1 MKNIL
6 AIQSHVVF
14 GHAGNSAAEFP
25 MRRLG
30 ANVWP
35 LNTVQ
40 FSNHTQYG
48 KWTGCVMPPAHLT
61 EIVQGIA
68 DINQLQRC
76 DAVLSGYL
84 GSAEQGEHIL
94 GIVRQVKSANPAAK
108 YFCDPVMGHPEK
120 GCIVAPG
127 VAEFHV
133 RYALPASD
141 IIAPNLVELEIL
153 CGHPVANVNEAVLAA
168 RELIAQ
174 GPEVVLVK
182 HLSRAGLSMDRFEM
196 LLVTAQEAWHIS
208 RPLVDFGL
216 RQPVG
221 VGDVTSG
228 LLLVK
233 LHFIGLQSAVPLIDI
248 NVAGKYGVIRI
259 VAFRMIGIDRHRQVV
274 GFPFNQRTI
283 VAWYA
288 KHTLRGEIGS
298 EALLAIQG
306 AGNHGG
312 QEAGNT
318 FFHTLYL
325 LFRHRVA
332 AACKRS
338 EPNVL
343 V

>member
-48 KWTGCVMPPAHLT
+48 QWTGAVMPPSHLT

-68 DINQLQRC
+68 AIGQLSRC

-94 GIVRQVKSANPAAK
+94 EIVRQVKAANPQAK

-127 VAEFHV
+127 VAEFHA
-133 RYALPASD
+133 RFALPASD
-141 IIAPNLVELEIL
+141 IIAPNLLELEML
-153 CGHPVANVNEAVLAA
+153 SGHAVASVEEAVATA
-168 RELIAQ
+168 CELIAR
-174 GPEVVLVK
+174 GPQIVLVK
-182 HLSRAGLSMDRFEM
+182 HLARAGYQQDRFEM
-196 LLVTAQEAWHIS
+196 LLVTSDEAWHIS
-208 RPLVDFGL
+208 RPLVDFGA

-233 LHFIGLQSAVPLIDI
+233 LLQGATLREALEHVTAAVYDI
-248 NVAGKYGVIRI
+248 MVTTK
-259 VAFRMIGIDRHRQVV
+259 RMEEYELQVV
-274 GFPFNQRTI
+274 AAQDGIAQPE
-283 VAWYA
+283 
-288 KHTLRGEIGS
+288 H
-298 EALLAIQG
+298 
-306 AGNHGG
+306 
-312 QEAGNT
+312 
-318 FFHTLYL
+318 FFTAVKL
-325 LFRHRVA
+325 
-332 AACKRS
+332 
-338 EPNVL
+338 
-343 V
+343 

>member
-48 KWTGCVMPPAHLT
+48 QWTGTVMPASHLS

-68 DINQLQRC
+68 NIGQLERC

-94 GIVRQVKSANPAAK
+94 SIVRQVKAANPKAK

-127 VAEFHV
+127 VAEYHT
-133 RYALPASD
+133 RYAMPASD
-141 IIAPNLVELEIL
+141 IIAPNLIELEIL
-153 CGHPVANVNEAVLAA
+153 SGHSVNNVEEAVATA

-174 GPEVVLVK
+174 GPEIVLVK
-182 HLSRAGLSMDRFEM
+182 HLARAGYQQDRFEM
-196 LLVTAQEAWHIS
+196 LLVTAEEAWHIH
-208 RPLVDFGL
+208 RPLVDFGE

-233 LHFIGLQSAVPLIDI
+233 LLQGA
-248 NVAGKYGVIRI
+248 
-259 VAFRMIGIDRHRQVV
+259 
-274 GFPFNQRTI
+274 
-283 VAWYA
+283 
-288 KHTLRGEIGS
+288 TLR
-298 EALLAIQG
+298 EALEHVTAAVYDIMVVTKRMAEYELQ
-306 AGNHGG
+306 
-312 QEAGNT
+312 
-318 FFHTLYL
+318 L
-325 LFRHRVA
+325 VA
-332 AACKRS
+332 AQDGIAKP
-338 EPNVL
+338 EHYFTAVKL
-343 V
+343 

>member
-48 KWTGCVMPPAHLT
+48 QWTGAVMPPSHLT

-68 DINQLQRC
+68 AIGQLSRC

-84 GSAEQGEHIL
+84 GSAEQGEQIL
-94 GIVRQVKSANPAAK
+94 EIVRQVKAANPQAK

-127 VAEFHV
+127 VAEFHA
-133 RYALPASD
+133 RFALPASD
-141 IIAPNLVELEIL
+141 IIAPNLLELEML
-153 CGHPVANVNEAVLAA
+153 SGHPVASVDEAVVTA
-168 RELIAQ
+168 RELIAR
-174 GPEVVLVK
+174 GPKIVLVK
-182 HLSRAGLSMDRFEM
+182 HLARAGFQQDRFEM
-196 LLVTAQEAWHIS
+196 LLMTAEEAWHIS
-208 RPLVDFGL
+208 RPLVDFGA

-233 LHFIGLQSAVPLIDI
+233 LLQGATLREALEHVTAAVYDI
-248 NVAGKYGVIRI
+248 MVTTK
-259 VAFRMIGIDRHRQVV
+259 RMEEYELQVV
-274 GFPFNQRTI
+274 
-283 VAWYA
+283 
-288 KHTLRGEIGS
+288 
-298 EALLAIQG
+298 
-306 AGNHGG
+306 
-312 QEAGNT
+312 
-318 FFHTLYL
+318 
-325 LFRHRVA
+325 A
-332 AACKRS
+332 AQDGIAQPEHYFTAVK
-338 EPNVL
+338 L
-343 V
+343 

>member
-1 MKNIL
+1 MNNIL

-48 KWTGCVMPPAHLT
+48 QWTGCVMPPAHLT

-68 DINQLQRC
+68 AIDQLRRC

-94 GIVRQVKSANPAAK
+94 GIVRQVKAANPQAK
-108 YFCDPVMGHPEK
+108 FFCDPVMGHPEK

-127 VAEFHV
+127 VAEFHK
-133 RYALPASD
+133 RYAMPASD
-141 IIAPNLVELEIL
+141 IIAPNLIELEIL
-153 CGHPVANVNEAVLAA
+153 AGRDVKDVADAVLAA

-174 GPEVVLVK
+174 GPEIVLVK
-182 HLSRAGLSMDRFEM
+182 HLARAGYSQDRFEM
-196 LLVTAQEAWHIS
+196 LLVTADEAWHIS
-208 RPLVDFGL
+208 RPLIDFGA
-216 RQPVG
+216 RHPVG

-233 LHFIGLQSAVPLIDI
+233 LLQGATLRDALEHVTAAVYEIMVTTKEMGEYEL
-248 NVAGKYGVIRI
+248 
-259 VAFRMIGIDRHRQVV
+259 QVV
-274 GFPFNQRTI
+274 AAQDRI
-283 VAWYA
+283 A
-288 KHTLRGEIGS
+288 KPVHCFSATQL
-298 EALLAIQG
+298 
-306 AGNHGG
+306 
-312 QEAGNT
+312 
-318 FFHTLYL
+318 
-325 LFRHRVA
+325 
-332 AACKRS
+332 
-338 EPNVL
+338 
-343 V
+343 

>member
-48 KWTGCVMPPAHLT
+48 KWTGSVMPASHLS

-68 DINQLQRC
+68 DIGQLQRC

-94 GIVRQVKSANPAAK
+94 SIVRQVKAANPNAK

-127 VAEFHV
+127 VAEFHT
-133 RYALPASD
+133 RYAMPASD
-141 IIAPNLVELEIL
+141 IIAPNLIELEIL
-153 CGHPVANVNEAVLAA
+153 SGHSVNNVEEAVATA

-174 GPEVVLVK
+174 GPQIVLVK
-182 HLSRAGLSMDRFEM
+182 HLARAGYQQDRFEM
-196 LLVTAQEAWHIS
+196 LLVTADEAWHIH
-208 RPLVDFGL
+208 RPLVDFGE

-233 LHFIGLQSAVPLIDI
+233 LLQGA
-248 NVAGKYGVIRI
+248 
-259 VAFRMIGIDRHRQVV
+259 
-274 GFPFNQRTI
+274 
-283 VAWYA
+283 
-288 KHTLRGEIGS
+288 TLR
-298 EALLAIQG
+298 EALEHVTAAVYDIMVVTKRMEEYELQ
-306 AGNHGG
+306 
-312 QEAGNT
+312 
-318 FFHTLYL
+318 L
-325 LFRHRVA
+325 VA
-332 AACKRS
+332 AQDGIAKP
-338 EPNVL
+338 EHYFTAVKL
-343 V
+343 

>member
-48 KWTGCVMPPAHLT
+48 QWTGAVMPPLHLT

-68 DINQLQRC
+68 AIGQLSRC

-84 GSAEQGEHIL
+84 GSAEQGEQIL
-94 GIVRQVKSANPAAK
+94 EIVRQVKAANPQAK

-127 VAEFHV
+127 VAEFHA
-133 RYALPASD
+133 RFALPASD
-141 IIAPNLVELEIL
+141 IIAPNLLELEML
-153 CGHPVANVNEAVLAA
+153 SGHPVASVDEAVVTA
-168 RELIAQ
+168 RELIAR
-174 GPEVVLVK
+174 GPKIVLVK
-182 HLSRAGLSMDRFEM
+182 HLARAGFLQDRFEM
-196 LLVTAQEAWHIS
+196 LLVTAEEAWHIS
-208 RPLVDFGL
+208 RPLVDFGA

-233 LHFIGLQSAVPLIDI
+233 LLQGATLREALEHVTAAVYDI
-248 NVAGKYGVIRI
+248 MVTTK
-259 VAFRMIGIDRHRQVV
+259 RMEEYELQVV
-274 GFPFNQRTI
+274 
-283 VAWYA
+283 
-288 KHTLRGEIGS
+288 
-298 EALLAIQG
+298 
-306 AGNHGG
+306 
-312 QEAGNT
+312 
-318 FFHTLYL
+318 
-325 LFRHRVA
+325 A
-332 AACKRS
+332 AQDGIAQPEHYFTAVK
-338 EPNVL
+338 L
-343 V
+343 

>member
-48 KWTGCVMPPAHLT
+48 QWTGAVMPPSHLT

-68 DINQLQRC
+68 AIGQLSRC

-84 GSAEQGEHIL
+84 GSAEQGEQIL
-94 GIVRQVKSANPAAK
+94 EIVRQVKAANPQAK

-127 VAEFHV
+127 VAEFHA
-133 RYALPASD
+133 RFALPASD
-141 IIAPNLVELEIL
+141 IIAPNLLELEML
-153 CGHPVANVNEAVLAA
+153 SGHPVASVDEAVATA
-168 RELIAQ
+168 RELIAL
-174 GPEVVLVK
+174 GPQIVLVK
-182 HLSRAGLSMDRFEM
+182 HLARAGFQQDRFEM
-196 LLVTAQEAWHIS
+196 LLVTAKEAWHIS
-208 RPLVDFGL
+208 RPLVDFGA

-233 LHFIGLQSAVPLIDI
+233 LLQGATLREALEHVTAAVYDI
-248 NVAGKYGVIRI
+248 MVTTK
-259 VAFRMIGIDRHRQVV
+259 RMEEYELQVV
-274 GFPFNQRTI
+274 
-283 VAWYA
+283 
-288 KHTLRGEIGS
+288 
-298 EALLAIQG
+298 
-306 AGNHGG
+306 
-312 QEAGNT
+312 
-318 FFHTLYL
+318 
-325 LFRHRVA
+325 A
-332 AACKRS
+332 AQDGIAQPEHYFTAVK
-338 EPNVL
+338 L
-343 V
+343 

>member
-1 MKNIL
+1 MNNIL

-48 KWTGCVMPPAHLT
+48 QWTGCVMPPAHLT

-68 DINQLQRC
+68 AIDQLKRC

-94 GIVRQVKSANPAAK
+94 GIVRQVKAANPQAK
-108 YFCDPVMGHPEK
+108 FFCDPVMGHPDK

-127 VAEFHV
+127 VAEFHK
-133 RYALPASD
+133 RYAMPASD
-141 IIAPNLVELEIL
+141 IIAPNLIELEIL
-153 CGHPVANVNEAVLAA
+153 AGRDVKDVNDAVLAA

-174 GPEVVLVK
+174 GPEIVLVK
-182 HLSRAGLSMDRFEM
+182 HLARAGYSQDRFEM
-196 LLVTAQEAWHIS
+196 LLVTADEAWHIS
-208 RPLVDFGL
+208 RPLIDFGA
-216 RQPVG
+216 RHPVG

-233 LHFIGLQSAVPLIDI
+233 LLQGASLRDALEHVTAAVYEIMVTTKEMGEYEL
-248 NVAGKYGVIRI
+248 
-259 VAFRMIGIDRHRQVV
+259 QVV
-274 GFPFNQRTI
+274 AAQDRI
-283 VAWYA
+283 A
-288 KHTLRGEIGS
+288 KPVHCFSATQL
-298 EALLAIQG
+298 
-306 AGNHGG
+306 
-312 QEAGNT
+312 
-318 FFHTLYL
+318 
-325 LFRHRVA
+325 
-332 AACKRS
+332 
-338 EPNVL
+338 
-343 V
+343 

>member
-6 AIQSHVVF
+6 AIQSHVVY

-48 KWTGCVMPPAHLT
+48 KWTGCVMPPSHLT

-68 DINQLQRC
+68 AIDKLHTC

-94 GIVRQVKSANPAAK
+94 TCTGYGIVRQVKAANPQAK

-133 RYALPASD
+133 RHGLPASD

-153 CGHPVANVNEAVLAA
+153 CEHPVNNVEEAVLAA

-174 GPEVVLVK
+174 GPQIVLVK
-182 HLSRAGLSMDRFEM
+182 HLARAGYSRDRFEM
-196 LLVTAQEAWHIS
+196 LLVTADEAWHIS
-208 RPLVDFGL
+208 RPLVDFGM

-233 LHFIGLQSAVPLIDI
+233 LLQGATLQEALEHVTAARGALKLPSVYEIMVTTKAMQEYEL
-248 NVAGKYGVIRI
+248 
-259 VAFRMIGIDRHRQVV
+259 QVV
-274 GFPFNQRTI
+274 
-283 VAWYA
+283 
-288 KHTLRGEIGS
+288 
-298 EALLAIQG
+298 
-306 AGNHGG
+306 
-312 QEAGNT
+312 
-318 FFHTLYL
+318 
-325 LFRHRVA
+325 A
-332 AACKRS
+332 AQDRIANPEHYFSATK
-338 EPNVL
+338 L
-343 V
+343 

>member
-48 KWTGCVMPPAHLT
+48 QWTGAVMPPSHLT

-68 DINQLQRC
+68 AIGQLSRC

-94 GIVRQVKSANPAAK
+94 EIVRQVKAANPQAK

-127 VAEFHV
+127 VAEFHA
-133 RYALPASD
+133 RFALPASD
-141 IIAPNLVELEIL
+141 IIAPNLLELEML
-153 CGHPVANVNEAVLAA
+153 SGHAVASVEEAVATA
-168 RELIAQ
+168 RELIAR
-174 GPEVVLVK
+174 GPQIVLVK
-182 HLSRAGLSMDRFEM
+182 HLARAGYQQDRFEM
-196 LLVTAQEAWHIS
+196 LLVTSDEAWHIS
-208 RPLVDFGL
+208 RPLVDFGA

-233 LHFIGLQSAVPLIDI
+233 LLQGATLREALEHVTAAVYDI
-248 NVAGKYGVIRI
+248 MVTTKHMEEYEL
-259 VAFRMIGIDRHRQVV
+259 QVV
-274 GFPFNQRTI
+274 AAQDGIAQPE
-283 VAWYA
+283 
-288 KHTLRGEIGS
+288 H
-298 EALLAIQG
+298 
-306 AGNHGG
+306 
-312 QEAGNT
+312 
-318 FFHTLYL
+318 FFTAVKL
-325 LFRHRVA
+325 
-332 AACKRS
+332 
-338 EPNVL
+338 
-343 V
+343 